1 MKTGEPV
8 AKRGKT
14 SPRKTTP
21 TASRTEPE
29 DGYMAL
35 IRLHRLKPIRSDD
48 ELDASIALLNEL
60 LARSKSLTRDE
71 IDYLECLSHEIE
83 YYEED
88 NLPMPPVDP
97 IAMLEYLRDTREV
110 TNSEVARGAGIAV
123 STLSSLLNGK
133 RKLTLDHIKRLATYF
148 HTKPVIF
155 IE

>member
-1 MKTGEPV
+1 M
-8 AKRGKT
+8 
-14 SPRKTTP
+14 RKTTFP
-21 TASRTEPE
+21 CPR
-29 DGYMAL
+29 
-35 IRLHRLKPIRSDD
+35 
-48 ELDASIALLNEL
+48 
-60 LARSKSLTRDE
+60 
-71 IDYLECLSHEIE
+71 
-83 YYEED
+83 
-88 NLPMPPVDP
+88 VDP